1 MPFREKNVLIY
12 TRFVF
17 NCKQD
22 ENTEMWV
29 VEEEKFGSQ
38 HAEIWY
44 TQDVE
49 SVYAG
54 VLNSDSFFIPPKLKR
69 PF

>member
-1 MPFREKNVLIY
+1 
-12 TRFVF
+12 
-17 NCKQD
+17 
-22 ENTEMWV
+22 MWV

-54 VLNSDSFFIPPKLKR
+54 VLNSDSFLSLLNLKDR
-69 PF
+69 FRTISRGKAEKPSNFSRIL